1 MAHKSNNYIANTITI
16 VGAGAVGAGLA
27 LLFAPKSGR
36 RTRKDIVWFAK
47 SVGTRTDKVV
57 HEFADDFADFAD
69 TMGHK
74 ATKLLHEGRDMTRKS
89 KEIVLTAFESGQAK
103 LENQKNK
110 LQRMIS
116 RR

>member
-1 MAHKSNNYIANTITI
+1 MARKSNNHITTPLVI
-16 VGAGAVGAGLA
+16 VGAGVVGAGLG

-36 RTRKDIVWFAK
+36 KTRKDIVRFAK
-47 SVGTRTDKVV
+47 NVGTRTDKIA
-57 HEFADDFADFAD
+57 HEFADDFTDFAD

-74 ATKLLHEGRDMTRKS
+74 ASKLLHEGRDMTRKS
-89 KEIVLTAFESGQAK
+89 KEILLTAFESGQAR

-116 RR
+116 RK

>member
-1 MAHKSNNYIANTITI
+1 MAHKSNNHMANTLAI

-27 LLFAPKSGR
+27 LLFAPKSGKK
-36 RTRKDIVWFAK
+36 TRKDLVRFAK

-57 HEFADDFADFAD
+57 HKFADDIADFAD

-74 ATKLLHEGRDMTRKS
+74 ASKLLQEGRNMTRKS
-89 KEIVLTAFESGQAK
+89 KEIVLTAFESGQAR
-103 LENQKNK
+103 LENQRNR

-116 RR
+116 RK